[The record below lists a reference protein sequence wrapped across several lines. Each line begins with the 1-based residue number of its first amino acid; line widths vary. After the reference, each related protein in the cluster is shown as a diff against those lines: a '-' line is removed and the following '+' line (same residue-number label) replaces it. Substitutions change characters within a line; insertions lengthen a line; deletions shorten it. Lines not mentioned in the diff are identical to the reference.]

1 MTEQKNE
8 KTEIRLSLDETI
20 MESFRRAASEN
31 NTTAEEV
38 LEAFIKDYVVSSG
51 HPETVVSG
59 WPWSK
64 GER

>member
-31 NTTAEEV
+31 N
-38 LEAFIKDYVVSSG
+38 G
-51 HPETVVSG
+51 
-59 WPWSK
+59 
-64 GER
+64 